1 MAAAAKRLVCLTGEA
16 RAAALA
22 TIPTWKLAETVR
34 GCFACARICISQCS
48 SHERARG
55 LGRRGCHHRRAC
67 NSAPDAQA
75 GVDEIQK
82 SFKFRDFN
90 QAFQFMTASA
100 MHAEKHDHH
109 PEWFNVYN
117 VVNVKL
123 TTHDAHGLTEKV
135 RRKEP
140 HCSPPPP
147 PPPPPLASC
156 CQQRRTPAPRAG
168 RRAGQVHGR
177 HRRAAGMSLK
187 CRHASSLR
195 FGPLNSCEY
204 LPCKTIRGH
213 LAGASLTVQSVQ
225 SRCITNAARSL
236 CD

>member
-22 TIPTWKLAETVR
+22 TVPTWKLAETVR
-34 GCFACARICISQCS
+34 VSRGRRISGATPVRSTEADTAAMS
-48 SHERARG
+48 SHT
-55 LGRRGCHHRRAC
+55 
-67 NSAPDAQA
+67 PDAQA

-117 VVNVKL
+117 VVKVKL

-135 RRKEP
+135 RGRHRHSLRPRHAVPQCIHCCANRLP
-140 HCSPPPP
+140 H
-147 PPPPPLASC
+147 
-156 CQQRRTPAPRAG
+156 APAG
-168 RRAGQVHGR
+168 RRAGEVHGCR
-177 HRRAAGMSLK
+177 RRAAGMSLK
-187 CRHASSLR
+187 CHHADSLG
-195 FGPLNSCEY
+195 FDSPEFAIA
-204 LPCKTIRGH
+204 LPQQFD
-213 LAGASLTVQSVQ
+213 VQLDGQ
-225 SRCITNAARSL
+225 L
-236 CD
+236 GGL